1 MKKYWLLFVLLFLHI
16 EGVLAQENQ
25 LSVFTIDSCIQYAFK
40 NSPYLKARNK
50 EVLIAAK
57 DVDIIKS
64 KRFPLI
70 NASGNYFRITQNE
83 YPYEYPSGF
92 AGIELTQSVWKN
104 GKITTLIE
112 NAAIGQQMAETKFL
126 IEKNNMIST
135 INQQYLILL
144 KNQELELLSNKI
156 TQRIAIN
163 LESSKE
169 RYKSGIAR
177 KSDVLK
183 AETGLSDANF
193 TLTGYT
199 TERKIAEHNLVKTI
213 GADLNHEIKVINTLL
228 DTDFTYTTWELERF
242 YTMALKNLPELKYSD
257 LSISWQNLL
266 IKYEKKTNGPD
277 LDFYAAYSYIYSPVQ
292 NNNWSGSLGLALNFT
307 IFNGFEAKNKIAKA
321 SIRRDQFEYEKE
333 ELLQM
338 VKLEIRQSYLELLEA
353 KQQIE
358 NADKQ
363 RENSAENLKIANGE
377 YQQGISSMLE
387 LLDAENADFTA
398 NQNYI
403 NALWWYQMA
412 KAAIE
417 RKTGISKY

>member
-1 MKKYWLLFVLLFLHI
+1 
-16 EGVLAQENQ
+16 
-25 LSVFTIDSCIQYAFK
+25 
-40 NSPYLKARNK
+40 
-50 EVLIAAK
+50 
-57 DVDIIKS
+57 
-64 KRFPLI
+64 
-70 NASGNYFRITQNE
+70 
-83 YPYEYPSGF
+83 
-92 AGIELTQSVWKN
+92 
-104 GKITTLIE
+104 
-112 NAAIGQQMAETKFL
+112 
-126 IEKNNMIST
+126 
-135 INQQYLILL
+135 
-144 KNQELELLSNKI
+144 
-156 TQRIAIN
+156 
-163 LESSKE
+163 
-169 RYKSGIAR
+169 
-177 KSDVLK
+177 
-183 AETGLSDANF
+183 LSDANF